1 MLKLLGNALIPATP
15 LPPPRERSEPDF
27 LNQQSPFSNQQFP
40 MNLFLTGTD
49 TGVGKTYAAAL
60 LVRALRRAGL
70 DTAPMKPFCCGDR
83 GDAEALHA
91 ACDGA
96 VPLDIINPVW
106 YATPAAPYTAAKV
119 ENRPADLA
127 RVHDCFQQLR
137 TQHRSLIV
145 EGVGGWMVPITKNY
159 FVADL
164 AADFGLPVAVVVR
177 NRLGALNHALLTVRD
192 IQRRGLP
199 FAGIIFNRA
208 EAEADVAAATNRAL
222 LEELLGQPVLF
233 EVASGQTELDVSA
246 LTTRLSGL

>member
-1 MLKLLGNALIPATP
+1 
-15 LPPPRERSEPDF
+15 
-27 LNQQSPFSNQQFP
+27 

-49 TGVGKTYAAAL
+49 TGVGKTYVSAL

-83 GDAEALHA
+83 EDALALHA

-96 VPLDIINPVW
+96 VPLDVINPIW
-106 YATPAAPYTAAKV
+106 YATPASPYTAAKV
-119 ENRPADLA
+119 ENRPADLELV
-127 RVHDCFQQLR
+127 RRNFQQLR
-137 TQHRSLIV
+137 AQHRSLIV
-145 EGVGGWMVPITKNY
+145 EGVGGWMVPIAKDY

-164 AADFGLPVAVVVR
+164 AAEFGLPVAVVVR

-208 EAEADVAAATNRAL
+208 EAENDVAAATNREL
-222 LEELLGQPVLF
+222 LEELVGEPVLF
-233 EVASGQTELDVSA
+233 EIGPGQTELELA
-246 LTTRLSGL
+246 LG

>member
-1 MLKLLGNALIPATP
+1 
-15 LPPPRERSEPDF
+15 
-27 LNQQSPFSNQQFP
+27 

-49 TGVGKTYAAAL
+49 TGVGKTYVSAL

-83 GDAEALHA
+83 EDALALHA

-96 VPLDIINPVW
+96 VPLDVINPIW
-106 YATPAAPYTAAKV
+106 YATPASPYTAAKV

-127 RVHDCFQQLR
+127 LVRRNFQQLR
-137 TQHRSLIV
+137 AQHRSLIV
-145 EGVGGWMVPITKNY
+145 EGVGGWMVPIAKDY

-164 AADFGLPVAVVVR
+164 AAEFGLPVAVVVR

-199 FAGIIFNRA
+199 FAGIIFNRV
-208 EAEADVAAATNRAL
+208 EADNDIAATTNRAL
-222 LEELLGQPVLF
+222 LEELVGESVLF
-233 EVASGQTELDVSA
+233 EIGPGQTELELAV
-246 LTTRLSGL
+246 G

>member
-1 MLKLLGNALIPATP
+1 
-15 LPPPRERSEPDF
+15 
-27 LNQQSPFSNQQFP
+27 

-49 TGVGKTYAAAL
+49 TGVGKTYVSAL

-83 GDAEALHA
+83 EDALALHA

-96 VPLDIINPVW
+96 VPLDVINPIW
-106 YATPAAPYTAAKV
+106 YATPASPYTAAKV
-119 ENRPADLA
+119 ENRPADLELV
-127 RVHDCFQQLR
+127 RRNFQQLR
-137 TQHRSLIV
+137 AQHRSLIV
-145 EGVGGWMVPITKNY
+145 EGVGGWMVPIAKDY

-164 AADFGLPVAVVVR
+164 AAEFGLPVAVVVR

-208 EAEADVAAATNRAL
+208 EAENDVAAATNREL
-222 LEELLGQPVLF
+222 LEVLVGEPVLF
-233 EVASGQTELDVSA
+233 EIGPGQTELELA
-246 LTTRLSGL
+246 LG